1 MDKLAAIMKELNSKY
16 TITTERLA
24 GVQTEDGYTPNL
36 YYDLGNYVDSLKP
49 NASMKDQFATQLKA
63 TVKAAQS
70 TAEVYSNINATTIT
84 VKVRIPWLSEPKNR
98 PNGGKRR
105 MRESEEQ
112 RS

>member
-63 TVKAAQS
+63 VHT
-70 TAEVYSNINATTIT
+70 
-84 VKVRIPWLSEPKNR
+84 PWLSEPRNR
-98 PNGGKRR
+98 PSGGKRR
-105 MRESEEQ
+105 MRESEER

>member
-70 TAEVYSNINATTIT
+70 TASSMAIF
-84 VKVRIPWLSEPKNR
+84 P
-98 PNGGKRR
+98 
-105 MRESEEQ
+105 
-112 RS
+112 RSCMGAAFSTCFKKSFSKWNCS